1 MLWRISQILYVKT
14 LIFSFIQAELLE
26 NQYGILV
33 VEPNSETNTPD
44 PDNAHLFCLV
54 YYPSVNNI
62 SAKANATKHPLT
74 KVLDL
79 GDADTCEDGED
90 LNQVEANFAY
100 INGSSKISNCSVAER
115 AARLERYKAVGMISD
130 RIITGEYNS
139 SEYNISIEVLTLVE
153 RDAKERLLQY
163 KTSYP
168 EGVFYIYENGS
179 DEKGFDLS
187 LVVILVM
194 AVMTVTLGSFWSG
207 HAKHNLRLK
216 MQREAGAERLGAEDP
231 DMIQPQDGSGAAE
244 EELSIHVSPLLVLFF
259 VLCMCSMLVLLYFFF
274 NQLVYVIMTMFCIAS
289 SLAMYS
295 CLEPLVM
302 ASYSLASLP
311 VLRLPRCNL
320 YLCVLQLELRQ
331 FLLLLASIATSATW
345 FVFRKTDWSWILQ
358 DILGIMFSINMLKVL
373 RLPSL
378 KICTI
383 LLSALFFYDIFFVF
397 ITPLF
402 MEGGKSVMVEVAT
415 GGNSDEQLPMVL
427 RVPHLSRDPSRVCYV
442 HTYSLLGFGDIL
454 VPGLLL
460 SFAHSYDLLAG
471 IKYKLFWAITS
482 IAYILG
488 LVATFISLFLMNS
501 AQPALLYLVPFT
513 LLPTLAVS
521 WLRGDLAAM
530 WHGDTQAGA
539 GRERFATTNPAAQT
553 QAATKSDD
561 YESEEFEDED
571 SNQEKSDLPVPDSQ
585 VSTPDDCKLIDK

>member
-1 MLWRISQILYVKT
+1 M
-14 LIFSFIQAELLE
+14 LE

-33 VEPNSETNTPD
+33 VEPDSETNTPD

-139 SEYNISIEVLTLVE
+139 SQYNISIEVLTLVE

-274 NQLVYVIMTMFCIAS
+274 NQLGGLLMLLFILILIWKFFSVCDHDHVLYR
-289 SLAMYS
+289 
-295 CLEPLVM
+295 E
-302 ASYSLASLP
+302 LP
-311 VLRLPRCNL
+311 GDVQLPRAPGDGQLQPRLAARPPAAAMQPLPLRPPARAQTVPPPLSL
-320 YLCVLQLELRQ
+320 YCHLRHMVRVQEDRLVLDTAGHPRHHVQYKHAQSSPSSQSQDLHYPPECS
-331 FLLLLASIATSATW
+331 LLL
-345 FVFRKTDWSWILQ
+345 
-358 DILGIMFSINMLKVL
+358 
-373 RLPSL
+373 
-378 KICTI
+378 
-383 LLSALFFYDIFFVF
+383 
-397 ITPLF
+397 
-402 MEGGKSVMVEVAT
+402 
-415 GGNSDEQLPMVL
+415 
-427 RVPHLSRDPSRVCYV
+427 
-442 HTYSLLGFGDIL
+442 
-454 VPGLLL
+454 
-460 SFAHSYDLLAG
+460 
-471 IKYKLFWAITS
+471 
-482 IAYILG
+482 
-488 LVATFISLFLMNS
+488 
-501 AQPALLYLVPFT
+501 
-513 LLPTLAVS
+513 
-521 WLRGDLAAM
+521 
-530 WHGDTQAGA
+530 
-539 GRERFATTNPAAQT
+539 
-553 QAATKSDD
+553 
-561 YESEEFEDED
+561 
-571 SNQEKSDLPVPDSQ
+571 
-585 VSTPDDCKLIDK
+585 